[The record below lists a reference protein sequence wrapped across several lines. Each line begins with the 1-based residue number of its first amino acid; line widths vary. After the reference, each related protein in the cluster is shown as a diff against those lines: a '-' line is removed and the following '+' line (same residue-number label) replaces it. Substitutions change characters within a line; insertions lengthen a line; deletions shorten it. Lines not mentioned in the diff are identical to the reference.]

1 MSITTNIITA
11 AFGGSRQCKTRAL
24 YQWDYGQVLQFVGLE
39 LPTAYTVHFSN
50 QPTGEAKTGI
60 GDEDGVTIPDEYLTT
75 GLPVY
80 AWLYLHTGDSDGETR
95 YTVEIPV
102 KARSRPVDEPPTPQQ
117 QSVIDQLLS
126 ALESGVERAET
137 AAEHAEE
144 AVESA
149 DGSAQAAQ
157 TAQAGAETAQAAA
170 AGSATAAAQS
180 AAQAASSAVEASA
193 GLIYEDVSGNL
204 VSFPDGANGARIKA
218 FILGIEPVQAG
229 SGDPSPDNVRPI
241 TGRTGASVR
250 VSGKNLWDD
259 SLYALAGWQLV
270 TEGDNAGYYN
280 GLMRRFTDTI
290 FGPNGSY
297 GTGLL
302 GTKRDFGRL
311 TISFDRRASS
321 GAMAVHFL
329 YDDGTDVSVSGNL
342 SPDNKHYKFTSNA
355 AKNCIGVY
363 FSSTVGTS
371 ARSQYLKNVQIEISG
386 EETEYEPYAGTTY
399 PVSWETEAGTV
410 CDGSVTLNPDG
421 SADVSACPYYAS
433 YAGEA
438 LAGPW
443 VSSMDVYSAGATPTT
458 GAQVVDLGGEKTVT
472 HVPAAWTPPMLTHL
486 GANSAWA
493 DCGPIEALTY
503 PADTKLYIDK
513 IIAAQA
519 ALG

>member
-149 DGSAQAAQ
+149 DGSAQAAK
-157 TAQAGAETAQAAA
+157 TAQTGAETAQAAA
-170 AGSATAAAQS
+170 AGSAIAAAQS
-180 AAQAASSAVEASA
+180 ATQAASSAVEASA

-218 FILGIEPVQAG
+218 LTIGIEPVQSG

-241 TGRTGASVR
+241 TGVSAIAIHHAGASAEYTYE
-250 VSGKNLWDD
+250 SGGLNDD
-259 SLYALAGWQLV
+259 
-270 TEGDNAGYYN
+270 
-280 GLMRRFTDTI
+280 
-290 FGPNGSY
+290 
-297 GTGLL
+297 
-302 GTKRDFGRL
+302 
-311 TISFDRRASS
+311 
-321 GAMAVHFL
+321 
-329 YDDGTDVSVSGNL
+329 
-342 SPDNKHYKFTSNA
+342 
-355 AKNCIGVY
+355 
-363 FSSTVGTS
+363 
-371 ARSQYLKNVQIEISG
+371 G
-386 EETEYEPYAGTTY
+386 EETTASSYHRSTY
-399 PVSWETEAGTV
+399 IDVHGARNVYMQYSAPSGAWTIRV
-410 CDGSVTLNPDG
+410 CAYDKDGEFLSLMRKQTHSANATWNATLTIPDDAAYIRFSTKFSATMDICVFNDSAIQLTLPSEVYGGSVTLNPDG

-458 GAQVVDLGGEKTVT
+458 GAQVVDLGGEKTGT
-472 HVPAAWTPPMLTHL
+472 HIPAAYTPPILTLL
-486 GANSAWA
+486 GVNNIWA

>member
-1 MSITTNIITA
+1 MSITTNIIIA

-126 ALESGVERAET
+126 ALESGIDRAET

-149 DGSAQAAQ
+149 DGSAQAAAESAAAAAAAEGSVARNAQAAQ
-157 TAQAGAETAQAAA
+157 TAQTGAEAAQTDA

-193 GLIYEDVSGNL
+193 GLIYEDVSGDL

-218 FILGIEPVQAG
+218 LTIGIGPAQSG

-241 TGRTGASVR
+241 TGWTGASVI
-250 VSGKNLWDD
+250 VSP
-259 SLYALAGWQLV
+259 
-270 TEGDNAGYYN
+270 T
-280 GLMRRFTDTI
+280 TDAE
-290 FGPNGSY
+290 
-297 GTGLL
+297 
-302 GTKRDFGRL
+302 D
-311 TISFDRRASS
+311 
-321 GAMAVHFL
+321 
-329 YDDGTDVSVSGNL
+329 
-342 SPDNKHYKFTSNA
+342 
-355 AKNCIGVY
+355 
-363 FSSTVGTS
+363 
-371 ARSQYLKNVQIEISG
+371 
-386 EETEYEPYAGTTY
+386 GTTY
-399 PVSWETEAGTV
+399 PFSWETEAGTV
-410 CDGSVTLNPDG
+410 YSGSVTLNPDG
-421 SADVSACPYYAS
+421 SADISCDRQYCVLDENSAISEYYAATS
-433 YAGEA
+433 SSRMGVIFKNA
-438 LAGPW
+438 LPNNAPR
-443 VSSMDVYSAGATPTT
+443 VSQQTGTISNWAIRESDASNPRGKNVAYWSVRGKNSAARDVYLYGPYGVDVPETELLQMLADNPLQIVMPLATPQTI
-458 GAQVVDLGGEKTVT
+458 
-472 HVPAAWTPPMLTHL
+472 HIPAAYTPPILTLL
-486 GANSAWA
+486 GVNNIWA